1 MTSVIRIQISVC
13 TSQDIGAPKRAINR
27 DTLLVR
33 ENSIYVKNSSPDDR
47 LTEYLPISISAPLS
61 SKFSIFFRFA
71 PTRPD
76 SNEFFLSSEFI
87 RKSVEGQYV
96 CVCVCAR
103 AVYDGATKEKENG
116 GFVSSIHSSLLPGSR
131 SARKCLGRVKT
142 NSLFRAPPRNFATSS
157 SAIWPIAI
165 HGVSRG
171 L

>member
-47 LTEYLPISISAPLS
+47 LTEYLPISISTPLS

-76 SNEFFLSSEFI
+76 SNEFFLSAEFI

-96 CVCVCAR
+96 CAR
-103 AVYDGATKEKENG
+103 FMTAQQRKKRTMGSFLPSILRFFSVHIPRAN
-116 GFVSSIHSSLLPGSR
+116 VSD
-131 SARKCLGRVKT
+131 A
-142 NSLFRAPPRNFATSS
+142 
-157 SAIWPIAI
+157 
-165 HGVSRG
+165 
-171 L
+171 